1 MLSGL
6 FENKRVAGF
15 WQQVGQVFR
24 IYLYDKQSQMKT
36 KKEKEKVAEKTNGH
50 ETITGA
56 EAILRVLVEEGVDT
70 IFGYPGG
77 AIMPVYDKL
86 LDYQDQL
93 HHFLTRHEQGA
104 AHAAQAYAMVTGK
117 PGICFATSGPG
128 ATNLITGIANAYLD
142 SVPMVFITAQV
153 VSNLIGTD
161 AFQET
166 DIIGV
171 SMPVTK
177 WNAQV
182 KKAKD
187 IPETLAKAFFIART
201 GRPGPVL
208 IDITKDAQFE
218 KLDFRYSKCNYL
230 RSYNPDL
237 PLRTRAIESAA
248 IMINHAEKPLILAGH
263 GVLISGAEKELLQF
277 AEKAEIPV
285 ALTLLGLSAFPTAH
299 RLYAGFVGMHG
310 NYAPN
315 LLTNE
320 ADLIIAVGMRF
331 DDRVTGNLKKYAK
344 NARIIHIEID
354 EAEINKNVTVDL
366 EINNDA
372 RDVLRHLIPLVNKGT
387 HENWIREFRILDR
400 TESEKVIKP
409 ETVPAGGEIKMG
421 EVISLVSELTKGDA
435 IAVTDVGQNQMSV
448 ARYFKFSNPNS
459 LVTSGGMGT
468 MGFGLPASIGAKV
481 GKPEKQVVAFIGDG
495 GFQMTIQELGT
506 ILHYG
511 IAVKLIIL
519 NNGFLGMVRQWQD
532 MFFSKRYA
540 STELVNPDF
549 VTIAGAYGIPAKTV
563 SEREDLKD
571 SVKEM
576 LDAEG
581 PFILDIR
588 IDREA
593 NVLPMI
599 EPGASVSEV
608 TLTYK

>member
-1 MLSGL
+1 
-6 FENKRVAGF
+6 
-15 WQQVGQVFR
+15 
-24 IYLYDKQSQMKT
+24 MKT
-36 KKEKEKVAEKTNGH
+36 KKENEKLAGGANGV

-56 EAILRVLVEEGVDT
+56 EAILRSLVEEGADT

-86 LDYQDQL
+86 LDYQEKLQ
-93 HHFLTRHEQGA
+93 HILTRHEQGA

-117 PGICFATSGPG
+117 PGVCFATSGPG

-177 WNAQV
+177 WNAQI

-208 IDITKDAQFE
+208 IDITKDAQID
-218 KLDFRYSKCNYL
+218 KLEFKYSKCNYL
-230 RSYNPDL
+230 RSYNPNL

-277 AEKAEIPV
+277 AEKTGIPV

-299 RLYAGFVGMHG
+299 RLYAGFIGMHG

-315 LLTNE
+315 ILTNE
-320 ADLIIAVGMRF
+320 ADLIIAIGMRF

-354 EAEINKNVTVDL
+354 EAELNKNVTVDL

-372 RDVLRHLIPLVNKGT
+372 REVLKHLIPLVSEKN

-400 TESEKVIKP
+400 TENEKVIKP
-409 ETVPAGGEIKMG
+409 ETRPEEGEIKMG
-421 EVISLVSELTKGDA
+421 EVIRLVSELTGGDA
-435 IAVTDVGQNQMSV
+435 IVVTDVGQNQMSA
-448 ARYFKFSNPNS
+448 ARYFKFANPNS

-468 MGFGLPASIGAKV
+468 MGFGLPAAIGAKV
-481 GKPEKQVVAFIGDG
+481 GRPEKQVIAFIGDG

-506 ILHYG
+506 ILHFG
-511 IAVKLIIL
+511 MAVKLVIL

-549 VTIAGAYGIPAKTV
+549 VTIAKAYGIPAGTV
-563 SEREDLKD
+563 SERENLKK
-571 SVKEM
+571 SLEEM
-576 LDAEG
+576 LNAAG
-581 PFILDIR
+581 PYILEVK

-599 EPGASVSEV
+599 EPGASVSEI
-608 TLTYK
+608 TLTY